1 MKKTILLLVILLFPF
16 VVYSKEI
23 TSDSTITLEGSLIS
37 SKVLD
42 DSDSTYI
49 SVTKN
54 QIVKITSSNN
64 IKGLYILY
72 ELNGGKGTI
81 SNNEITTSFGENEF
95 LHDYI
100 NVEGLIGVSNTITLK
115 YSTDVKITDIHV
127 IGEGEIP
134 SFVEMW
140 NPPAEKADLLLIS
153 THSDDEQLFF
163 LGLLPYYVAK
173 GANVQV
179 VYFTNHKDN
188 KVRYHEQLHGL
199 YTVGVRNYPIVGP
212 IPDEWSTTLS
222 AALKNMKSHNIS
234 ENSAMAFEVE
244 MIRRFKP
251 LVIVGHDEKGEYGH
265 GQHILSTYLLERA
278 IDYANDSTYDKDS
291 YEKYG
296 VWSTKKV
303 YIHLYKKNKITMN
316 YDEPLEYFNGR
327 TAYEMSKLGFKK
339 HNSQQNTWFR
349 PWINGENNELT
360 KAADIKT
367 YSPCEYGLLRS
378 LVGEDKNKNDMFENL
393 SFYKDIV
400 DEDEYFNK
408 ASVATIKE
416 QPMENDEKK
425 VSTKQIVAL
434 TIIILSGIGLLILIK
449 KL

>member
-1 MKKTILLLVILLFPF
+1 MKKIILLFVIVLFPF
-16 VVYSKEI
+16 AVYSKEI
-23 TSDSTITLEGSLIS
+23 TSNSNITLGGSLIS

-42 DSDSTYI
+42 NNDSTYI
-49 SVTKN
+49 SVNKN
-54 QIVKITSSNN
+54 QEIKITNSNN
-64 IKGLYILY
+64 IKGLYIIY
-72 ELNGGKGTI
+72 ELNGGKGVI
-81 SNNEITTSFGENEF
+81 SNNEVTTTFGENDF

-100 NVEGLIGVSNTITLK
+100 NIEGLLGNSKIVILK
-115 YSTDVKITDIHV
+115 YTNDVKITDIHV
-127 IGEGEIP
+127 IGEGDIP
-134 SFVEMW
+134 SFVELW
-140 NPPAEKADLLLIS
+140 NPPAEKADLLLLS

-199 YTVGVRNYPIVGP
+199 YTVGVRNYPIIGP
-212 IPDEWSTTLS
+212 VPDEWSTSLS
-222 AALKNMKSHNIS
+222 DALKNMKSHGVS
-234 ENSAMAFEVE
+234 ESSAMSFEVE

-278 IDYANDSTYDKDS
+278 IDYANDASYDKES

-316 YDEPLEYFNGR
+316 YDEPLEYFNGK

-349 PWINGENNELT
+349 PWINGESNELT
-360 KAADIKT
+360 KASEIKT
-367 YSPCEYGLLRS
+367 YSPCEYGLFRS

-393 SFYKDIV
+393 AFYKDIAN
-400 DEDEYFNK
+400 EEEFFNK
-408 ASVATIKE
+408 EAVVTIKE
-416 QPMENDEKK
+416 LPMENDEKK
-425 VSTKQIVAL
+425 VSTKQIIVL
-434 TIIILSGIGLLILIK
+434 TIVILSGIGLLILIK